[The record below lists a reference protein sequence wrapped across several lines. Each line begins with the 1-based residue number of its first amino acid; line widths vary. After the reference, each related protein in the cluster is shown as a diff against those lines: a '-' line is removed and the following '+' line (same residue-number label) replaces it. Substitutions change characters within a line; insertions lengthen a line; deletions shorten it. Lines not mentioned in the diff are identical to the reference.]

1 VCTPL
6 AIKQSQLLNE
16 KDKGWKNIYL
26 VLYALQEISV
36 EEELRYDYGVKDL
49 PQRNKRG
56 TQTHII
62 NSLVCNCLL

>member
-1 VCTPL
+1 MCTPL

-49 PQRNKRG
+49 TQRNKG
-56 TQTHII
+56 TQTRII

>member
-1 VCTPL
+1 MCTPL

-56 TQTHII
+56 TQTRII

>member
-49 PQRNKRG
+49 TQRNKG
-56 TQTHII
+56 TQTRII